1 VGVGGVDGPDAG
13 GVVGGAG
20 GEVAG
25 VGGEEDAGYIGVVGD
40 EFADGD
46 ERGGVAGLDHAP
58 DVDVALVFIA
68 LVRVD
73 LC

>member
-13 GVVGGAG
+13 GVVCGAS

-25 VGGEEDAGYIGVVGD
+25 VGREEDAGYVGVVGD

-46 ERGGVAGLDHAP
+46 EGGGVAGLDHAP
-58 DVDVALVFIA
+58 DVDVALVW
-68 LVRVD
+68 LR
-73 LC
+73 